1 MNDVY
6 NVRKIPLSNNKER
19 KISQLKYILGMELSL
34 KEKILLGRDTTI
46 KEINGYILKDY
57 CCYRAVNT
65 ETYKKYLEMGYI
77 SSGIIDYEYEEYYLD
92 NTLYN
97 NNKGIDWYLGGVCLK
112 YGEVIL
118 ECPAYK
124 KYFQVAFDNGN
135 GMSKDPT
142 VKFMKSSG
150 YKNCIPIELVKVI
163 HGLDLDNEINLK
175 K

>member
-1 MNDVY
+1 
-6 NVRKIPLSNNKER
+6 
-19 KISQLKYILGMELSL
+19 
-34 KEKILLGRDTTI
+34 
-46 KEINGYILKDY
+46 
-57 CCYRAVNT
+57 
-65 ETYKKYLEMGYI
+65 MGYI
-77 SSGIIDYEYEEYYLD
+77 SSGRIDDEYEEYYLD

-97 NNKGIDWYLGGVCLK
+97 NNKGIDWYLGGVCLR

-150 YKNCIPIELVKVI
+150 YKNCIPIESGDFIIIIFNASVFFYVNSINSTVI
-163 HGLDLDNEINLK
+163 
-175 K
+175 